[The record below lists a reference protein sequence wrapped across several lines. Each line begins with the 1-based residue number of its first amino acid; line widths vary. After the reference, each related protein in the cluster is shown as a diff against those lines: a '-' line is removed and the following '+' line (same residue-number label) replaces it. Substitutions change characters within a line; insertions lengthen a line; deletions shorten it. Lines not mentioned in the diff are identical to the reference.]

1 MAGGR
6 GGGSRRASPDD
17 RPALQLQPDPDPWSV
32 RHQPRQGKFTLQLLL
47 REGLQVQGLK
57 VAQVGTEHQS
67 RLFGMDD
74 CFPCGHI
81 NNVTLSRYDWAEYFD
96 LRYRQVVRDRSPDI
110 IIVGSQGGV
119 IPYRIGANP
128 EHFLH
133 SLGLHYLMAARAD
146 SYILVVN
153 HLDEPQ
159 FIQDTM
165 DALRIIGK
173 GRTILL
179 ALSTRKKV
187 AQLFGRRVVS
197 AEYVDR
203 DEQTHHVRRLEDRF
217 DIPVVSILDEG
228 VSDGRRRRERLLL
241 RTRESC
247 G

>member
-1 MAGGR
+1 MFGT
-6 GGGSRRASPDD
+6 SP
-17 RPALQLQPDPDPWSV
+17 A
-32 RHQPRQGKFTLQLLL
+32 QGKFTLQLLL
-47 REGLQVQGLK
+47 REGLQAQGLK

-119 IPYRIGANP
+119 IPYKLGANA

-179 ALSTRKKV
+179 ALSTRRKKV
-187 AQLFGRRVVS
+187 AQSFGRRVVS
-197 AEYVDR
+197 AEYVGR

-217 DIPVVSILDEG
+217 EIPVVSILDEG
-228 VSDGRRRRERLLL
+228 GARRMVDVVVNAY
-241 RTRESC
+241 SSA
-247 G
+247 GGKHADDPS